1 MHYAAI
7 GINEQA
13 FLLETSMSPST
24 ISSPLLELFTV
35 GYRPAA
41 VHTDLCQGEHPLF
54 AWRILACFSSDS
66 NPSGSVIRI
75 KGVPL
80 ASRKTGHRLS
90 DELTAKFVGGLFD
103 KE

>member
-1 MHYAAI
+1 MHEAANS
-7 GINEQA
+7 INEQA
-13 FLLETSMSPST
+13 FLLETCMSPST
-24 ISSPLLELFTV
+24 ISSTLLELFTV

-41 VHTDLCQGEHPLF
+41 VHTDLCQGECCLF

-75 KGVPL
+75 GGLPL
-80 ASRKTGHRLS
+80 AWRKTKNRLS
-90 DELTAKFVGGLFD
+90 DKLTAKFVGGLFD